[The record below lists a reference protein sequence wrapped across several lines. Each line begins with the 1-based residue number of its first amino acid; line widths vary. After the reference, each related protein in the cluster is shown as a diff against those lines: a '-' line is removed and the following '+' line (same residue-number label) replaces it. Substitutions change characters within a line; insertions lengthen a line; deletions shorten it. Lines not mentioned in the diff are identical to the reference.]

1 MRVVQ
6 IYGMTRWG
14 LLLLAAVCIARLW
27 LMPLGSSFWVDE
39 MATIFV
45 VEHGAQDPSLN
56 IAPQVPQSI
65 YYAVVGA
72 TQPGRSEIAYRL
84 PSIFFMGAALWFVAL
99 LAGRLI
105 HPGAKWFAV
114 FAALALKNINY
125 EAANARP
132 YAMGMC
138 AAAAGLYFLLRF
150 LDERR
155 WHDAALFIIFAAVL
169 WRVHLIFWPFYLV
182 FALTA
187 LARRN
192 GLAFW
197 RVAMV
202 FAAVGLLLIPVLID
216 ALRLN
221 AQAGEH
227 VVTAQPL
234 LKEFVR
240 SLHLTLVAGAA
251 LGAWIWSKFARPG
264 AATASA
270 AIPILAW
277 WLAQPVALFA
287 YSRVT
292 GNSVFV
298 PRYLA
303 LSLPGAALAATLAA
317 SLCLPARFWKPAAL
331 IMGVC
336 ALIFAAD
343 WKQIWPEHHNSD
355 WRAAARAVN
364 ALALPPSVPV
374 ICPSPFIEARPP
386 AWTPDYHLPG
396 FLYSHLPVYPVNGNP
411 VLFPFADSPEADD
424 YATALVQ
431 GALPAAGRFVIYGG
445 NMSARFWQNWFA
457 KRPELAGWSHRELG
471 RFLDVRAILFE
482 KPR

>member
-1 MRVVQ
+1 MTNAARV
-6 IYGMTRWG
+6 
-14 LLLLAAVCIARLW
+14 LALVCIARLW

-45 VEHGAQDPSLN
+45 VEHGAQDPSLAV
-56 IAPQVPQSI
+56 APQVPQSI

-84 PSIFFMGAALWFVAL
+84 PSVLFMGAALWFMAL

-114 FAALALKNINY
+114 FAALSLKNINY

-132 YAMGMC
+132 YAMGLC
-138 AAAAGLYFLLRF
+138 AAAAGLYFLVRW
-150 LDERR
+150 LDERL
-155 WHDAALFIIFAAVL
+155 WHDAALFLIFAALL

-182 FALTA
+182 FPVAA
-187 LARRN
+187 LARRD
-192 GLAFW
+192 GIAFSKI
-197 RVAMV
+197 AML
-202 FAAVGLLLIPVLID
+202 FGAVGLLLIPVLID

-221 AQAGEH
+221 AQARDH
-227 VVTAQPL
+227 VVTAQPDL
-234 LKEFVR
+234 MEFIR

-251 LGAWIWSKFARPG
+251 LGAWFWSKFDRPR

-287 YSRVT
+287 YSRFT
-292 GNSVFV
+292 GNSVYV

-303 LSLPGAALAATLAA
+303 LSLPGTALAATLAA
-317 SLCLPARFWKPAAL
+317 SMFLPARFWKPAAL

-336 ALIFAAD
+336 ALIFAGE
-343 WKQIWPEHHNSD
+343 WNKLWPDHHNSN
-355 WRAAARAVN
+355 WRAASRAVN
-364 ALALPPSVPV
+364 ALALPPAVPV
-374 ICPSPFIEARPP
+374 ICPSPFVEARPP
-386 AWTPDYHLPG
+386 AWTPDYPLPG
-396 FLYSHLPVYPVNGNP
+396 FLYAHLSVYPVRGNA
-411 VLFPFADSPEADD
+411 VLFPFADSPEADE
-424 YATALVQ
+424 YAAALVR
-431 GALPAAGRFVIYGG
+431 GAVPAAGRFVIYGG
-445 NMSARFWQNWFA
+445 NMSAHFWQDWFA
-457 KRPELAGWSHRELG
+457 RRPELAGWRHRELG
-471 RFLDVRAILFE
+471 RFLDVSAVLFE